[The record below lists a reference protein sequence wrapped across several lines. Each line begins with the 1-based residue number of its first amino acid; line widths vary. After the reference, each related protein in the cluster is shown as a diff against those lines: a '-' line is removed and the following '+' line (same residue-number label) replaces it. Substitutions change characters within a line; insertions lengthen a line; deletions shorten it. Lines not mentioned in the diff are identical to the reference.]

1 MSRAVTDVSR
11 SRTSKRERRARA
23 RQRRLELE
31 RRRARRR
38 TLTYASAV
46 AVAVVLAGMVL
57 LGRILGGGTGPAAP
71 GQVQV
76 SGPARPAPLAIGDR
90 VPAFSAPRLGG
101 GRVSWSEYQGSPV
114 VLALWAPWC
123 PHCQTELP
131 ALADLSRQ
139 FPNVRLV
146 TIASAI
152 GKRSGPSP
160 DEFMEDHRL
169 TFPVAIDDANGLL
182 ARAFG
187 LRYFPT
193 VYFVN
198 SDGTVLR
205 VLEKAAP
212 TSTLRTL
219 FGAVH

>member
-1 MSRAVTDVSR
+1 MTDASK
-11 SRTSKRERRARA
+11 SRTTRRERRERA
-23 RQRRLELE
+23 RERRLELE

-38 TLTYASAV
+38 TLVSSSAV
-46 AVAVVLAGMVL
+46 AVMLVLVGMVL
-57 LGRILGGGTGPAAP
+57 FGRILRGGTGPAAP

-101 GRVSWSEYQGSPV
+101 GRVSWSEYSGSPV

-131 ALADLSRQ
+131 ILAKLAGQ
-139 FPNVRLV
+139 FPNVRLI

-152 GKRSGPSP
+152 GERSGPSP
-160 DEFMEDHRL
+160 DEFVEDHHL

-193 VYFVN
+193 VYFVS

-212 TSTLRTL
+212 ASTLRTL
-219 FGAVH
+219 FAAVH